1 MFGVFSD
8 SLVALCD
15 TSVTNGKYL
24 KFGII
29 LWWWFQERTRA
40 SAYSPE
46 KQSS

>member
-1 MFGVFSD
+1 MSSYCVCTYYKHGLMFGVFSD

-29 LWWWFQERTRA
+29 L
-40 SAYSPE
+40 
-46 KQSS
+46 